1 MSKVQE
7 LFLRALQLRDMH
19 QSPFVVRQIFE
30 EEAQPAE
37 AVEAALLRLERYRD
51 LVRRIALSPML
62 LLMGCLVLFI
72 ALSMLE
78 KLHQPD
84 SIFFQ
89 TALYVVMSVA
99 LIFIVLG
106 LYWFANSLIE
116 IKKIKNL
123 P

>member
-1 MSKVQE
+1 
-7 LFLRALQLRDMH
+7 
-19 QSPFVVRQIFE
+19 
-30 EEAQPAE
+30 
-37 AVEAALLRLERYRD
+37 
-51 LVRRIALSPML
+51 ML
-62 LLMGCLVLFI
+62 LLMGFLVLFI

-78 KLHQPD
+78 KLPHPD
-84 SIFFQ
+84 SIAFKA
-89 TALYVVMSVA
+89 ALYFVMSIA